1 MEQIDFEADILNAK
15 VQTHLDLFDDPQ
27 VRAVDA
33 LRWVENDTLGRVPMA
48 SVPGQP
54 IPATDDPLTH
64 GPHLGEH
71 NEEVLTELGYSSEDI
86 DALKAKGVIGVFAE
100 KAAA

>member
-1 MEQIDFEADILNAK
+1 MISEADILNAK

-27 VRAVDA
+27 VRAIDA

-64 GPHLGEH
+64 SPHLGEH
-71 NEEVLTELGYSSEDI
+71 NEEVLAELGYSSADI
-86 DALKAKGVIGVFAE
+86 DALHARGVIGVFAE
-100 KAAA
+100 KDAA